1 MSTKVSKKSGSLAR
15 TRTAGICTRGLT
27 SYSRFSSCSAGPE
40 FNNGMPLKYI
50 FMMTLQEKLNIDKV
64 MSNWKK
70 EALDRN
76 AYPIIAISM
85 RKSGG
90 GKDVF
95 IHGP

>member
-1 MSTKVSKKSGSLAR
+1 
-15 TRTAGICTRGLT
+15 
-27 SYSRFSSCSAGPE
+27 
-40 FNNGMPLKYI
+40 
-50 FMMTLQEKLNIDKV
+50 MTLQEKLNIDKV

-95 IHGP
+95 IHGPYDFNIPPEKLKEMLQALIDRL